1 MLSERKERDSRF
13 ELLRIIAMLMII
25 FHHIMQKT
33 FEPSFITPEVL
44 KSLDAWQ
51 TFGARGVYWMGM
63 VGNYCFM
70 MISGWFLC
78 KSKFTMKK
86 WLTLYAEVFFYSVV
100 IGLIMFL
107 TGKSGKIEFAKCF
120 LALSCSGNWYIW
132 AYLTFFV
139 TVPFLNKLIE
149 NLSKKEHLAIAVF
162 FVLIGNVLPCLWFT
176 KWPMLT
182 GSLFPFYVSYFA
194 ASYVRIYGID
204 FFNNKSR
211 NLVLLILS
219 LAFLLSWSVFV
230 KKVGDY
236 VPIFYEKRFALY
248 ALVGADMKR
257 ILPFFAGFMFLMVFK
272 DLKIRSSKIINLLGS
287 ATLGVYLIHENKD
300 FKYFLWHGIFKT
312 TEVQNHLHLI
322 IYAMGLTFLVF
333 NACTLIDI
341 LRKKFIEPGYLKL
354 INKAL
359 ANYGQK

>member
-107 TGKSGKIEFAKCF
+107 TGKSGKVEFAKCF
-120 LALSCSGNWYIW
+120 LALNCSGWYIW

-219 LAFLLSWSVFV
+219 LAFLVSFCKES
-230 KKVGDY
+230 
-236 VPIFYEKRFALY
+236 R
-248 ALVGADMKR
+248 
-257 ILPFFAGFMFLMVFK
+257 
-272 DLKIRSSKIINLLGS
+272 
-287 ATLGVYLIHENKD
+287 
-300 FKYFLWHGIFKT
+300 
-312 TEVQNHLHLI
+312 
-322 IYAMGLTFLVF
+322 
-333 NACTLIDI
+333 
-341 LRKKFIEPGYLKL
+341 
-354 INKAL
+354 
-359 ANYGQK
+359 